1 MKSKILNETIKILQD
16 KAANEINIIDFERE
30 NPFTD
35 YFVICEANSQRQI
48 DAIVNSFVQLNKSDL
63 ISIRDIDGKSN
74 SGWVALD
81 LYEVV
86 VHIFDKSTR
95 KEYELDKL
103 FFKYPQKLVVEDV

>member
-1 MKSKILNETIKILQD
+1 MKSKVLDETVKILQD
-16 KAANEINIIDFERE
+16 KAANKINIIDFQRE

-48 DAIVNSFVQLNKSDL
+48 DAIVNGFVQLNKTDL
-63 ISIRDIDGKSN
+63 ISIRDIDGKPN
-74 SGWVALD
+74 SGWVAVD
-81 LYEVV
+81 LFEVV
-86 VHIFDKSTR
+86 VHVFDENTR